1 MQCARRVRLEQQ
13 HDRAGARFDD
23 ARQRLRERMGVCPK
37 DEFVRLSDDMD
48 RAWIALDQA
57 QMALDEHIRTHSC
70 LAQGSTGIREEEC
83 VVLG

>member
-1 MQCARRVRLEQQ
+1 
-13 HDRAGARFDD
+13 
-23 ARQRLRERMGVCPK
+23 MGVCPK